1 MKKFN
6 LYKQEKADGLAE
18 LLMAGVRASGL
29 CPIKPV
35 EPFPAQLAVVTA
47 QNLGQEDL
55 YYLTT
60 VLASSGWNLN
70 DDVFLPREI
79 WAARATPEDKPL
91 NYEHTTDDVIGH
103 MTEAIVIADDN
114 SRIPDDVAVED
125 LPAKL
130 HIVSSAVLYRF
141 LGTEEPAKRMQKI
154 ISEVAAGKW
163 FVSME
168 CLMASFDYALQDK
181 ETGESQIIA
190 RNEATAFLTKHLRA
204 YGGTG
209 EYQGKKV
216 GRVLKDFIFS
226 GKGLVAQ
233 PANPES
239 VILSSHAKNFSAV
252 YHNFNEKTFGDNKKM
267 EELNKTIAGLEA
279 QLKVKADEASAL
291 QVKLETVEKTVT
303 TLTEE
308 KEKLATDLAANAG
321 KLAEAT
327 ASLAKA
333 EAEKVEAQRVNTVID
348 KLGYSKE
355 EAAAWVSDL
364 SALNETAFAN
374 MVEKISLKVVKPPNE
389 SSLPTPPGEHGK
401 PIKTVNLAAVA
412 EKIENAQAGEA
423 TLSIPVEPTNELMKD
438 LSNYFGDK

>member
-374 MVEKISLKVVKPPNE
+374 MVEKISLKVVKPPKE